1 MVAAGNPLTINVFIT
16 VISFKVISKSTKHV
30 PLTTLYTTVP
40 ALTQSVLMV
49 AFPEYGLTIPFPIK
63 LVFNLVKLVLNTL
76 RKMHKSE
83 FWMNFYTDGRN
94 TNLTNPLLVKTFTY
108 AQAITLAPNYGQ
120 EVHISITVPE
130 GYIFLCVTNVKSN
143 GDIAYSYYT
152 GSVSN
157 VLTCFVGNDRNV
169 QKIIPQGISADVLF
183 MKKWW

>member
-94 TNLTNPLLVKTFTY
+94 TNLTGLNARFHFDRVAIMQPFFDDTEKSFGFRLYYDASMTAGY
-108 AQAITLAPNYGQ
+108 AIHFYYNGEKRITLR
-120 EVHISITVPE
+120 
-130 GYIFLCVTNVKSN
+130 FL
-143 GDIAYSYYT
+143 DIDGVWKNSWT
-152 GSVSN
+152 G
-157 VLTCFVGNDRNV
+157 LL
-169 QKIIPQGISADVLF
+169 Q
-183 MKKWW
+183 